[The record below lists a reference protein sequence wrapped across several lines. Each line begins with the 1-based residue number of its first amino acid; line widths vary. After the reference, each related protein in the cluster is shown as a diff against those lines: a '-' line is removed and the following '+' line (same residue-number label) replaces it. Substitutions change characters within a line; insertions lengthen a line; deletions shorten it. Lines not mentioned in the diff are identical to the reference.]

1 MTENERGIK
10 KVVGLIG
17 VALAVILVTLFH
29 VGFAS
34 AVEKEER
41 SLDSGIKV
49 VPSAETVWNT
59 IKDRSVDSSL
69 GTPFR
74 RYAMHTMP
82 VYGKEFHS
90 TLIEYPYGSSKRTD
104 SLAAKPAHGIIL
116 YVHGYNDYFF
126 QKELAEKADSAGYA
140 FFAIDLHYCGRSLMP
155 GDARGDMRNMRE
167 FFAELD
173 YAVELARVI
182 TKEREESLALISEL
196 TDTADTTGREWRLL
210 DVSRRAYSL
219 PMVLMGHSQG
229 GLLAA
234 FYADQ
239 RPEEKFAALV
249 LNSPFFDFNF
259 NWLVRNLA
267 IPVVSE
273 IAILLPDFSIGSS
286 GNPNYAYSL
295 DKKYYGEWL
304 YNTEWKSE
312 SRPEQF
318 LGWVRAIHKAQQELH
333 RGFHINSPTLVM
345 HGDCTEKGEEWSENY
360 MHCDGVLDVEH
371 IEKWAPKVGP
381 NVKTETVAGGLHDLF
396 LSRKA
401 VRDEAYAKAF
411 RFIDEALQAESG
423 TGK

>member
-1 MTENERGIK
+1 MAENERGIK

-49 VPSAETVWNT
+49 VPSAETVWNA

-74 RYAMHTMP
+74 RYAMRTMP

-126 QKELAEKADSAGYA
+126 QRELAEKADSAGYA

-182 TKEREESLALISEL
+182 TKEREESLALISEQANI
-196 TDTADTTGREWRLL
+196 ADTTGREQRLL
-210 DVSRRAYSL
+210 DVSQRAYSL

-273 IAILLPDFSIGSS
+273 IAMYLPDFSIGSS

-295 DKKYYGEWL
+295 DKKYYGEWE

-345 HGDCTEKGEEWSENY
+345 HGDCTEKDEEWSENY

-401 VRDEAYAKAF
+401 VRDEAYAKAL
-411 RFIDEALQAESG
+411 RFIDESL
-423 TGK
+423 